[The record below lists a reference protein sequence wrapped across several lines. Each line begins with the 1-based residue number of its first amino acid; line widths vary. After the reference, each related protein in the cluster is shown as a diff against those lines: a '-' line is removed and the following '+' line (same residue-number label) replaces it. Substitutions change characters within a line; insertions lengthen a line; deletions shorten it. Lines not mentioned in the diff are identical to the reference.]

1 MKIKTRGFMK
11 TSFLQWKGWR
21 EFWMCAF

>member
-11 TSFLQWKGWR
+11 TSFLQLQGWR